1 MGGDK
6 MKIAI
11 GVGCRKGCPSE
22 AIVALVKRAM
32 ARAACE
38 AAPVGLFSH
47 AAKRFEPGLVEAAE
61 KLGLPLILLD
71 QTRLRAASPHAATTS
86 TKVMTLFALPSIAE
100 TAALAGAGA
109 RAELLVSRISSAGAS
124 CAIARTR
131 SGEGEAVSEGRN
143 P

>member
-1 MGGDK
+1 
-6 MKIAI
+6 
-11 GVGCRKGCPSE
+11 
-22 AIVALVKRAM
+22 M

-38 AAPVGLFSH
+38 SAPAGLFSH

-71 QTRLRAASPHAATTS
+71 QTCLRAASPHAATTS

-109 RAELLVSRISSAGAS
+109 GAELLVSRISSAGAS
-124 CAIARTR
+124 CAIARAC
-131 SGEGEAVSEGRN
+131 SGEADAVPKECD